1 MAGAGNDFPPAM
13 AVKEFIGH
21 RTVNAPTGTFA
32 QGVVDLPDFQQASR
46 ISNFDKGLQKGHLF
60 LWRHEL
66 SAPTATTGQIK
77 TSIPKRKNSLWSLRI
92 VETARPVRPAIWS
105 RGRSKAARQ

>member
-21 RTVNAPTGTFA
+21 RTVNAPTGTLA

-60 LWRHEL
+60 FGCHDL
-66 SAPTATTGQIK
+66 SAPTATAGQIENLHPK
-77 TSIPKRKNSLWSLRI
+77 T
-92 VETARPVRPAIWS
+92 
-105 RGRSKAARQ
+105 